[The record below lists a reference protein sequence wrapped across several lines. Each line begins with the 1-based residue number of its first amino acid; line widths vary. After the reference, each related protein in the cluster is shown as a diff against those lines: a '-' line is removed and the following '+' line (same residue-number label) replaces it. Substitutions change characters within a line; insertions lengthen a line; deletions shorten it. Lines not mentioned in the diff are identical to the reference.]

1 MFFIFNKEKISSYL
15 VAFSTV
21 AVLFTMSIFVNNKQ
35 TLEVSSNTKENLPIY
50 NVQTEENAVSLTMN
64 CAWNADDIDSI
75 LDTLNKYNI
84 KITFF
89 IVGDWADKYPEA
101 VKKINENGHE
111 IGNHSNT
118 HPHINKLN
126 IDKNCEEITKCSEKL
141 KNITGKEVNLY
152 RCPYGEYNNTV
163 INAANSLNY
172 YPIQWSLD
180 TLDYTGLTGNE
191 MWNRLDRKLKKGDII
206 LMHNG
211 TKHTADSLELLIKN
225 IQSKG
230 FEIKKVSD
238 IIYKDNYKIN
248 ENGTQIQIKGLQ

>member
-1 MFFIFNKEKISSYL
+1 MFFIFNKEKIMSYF

-21 AVLFTMSIFVNNKQ
+21 AVLFTMSIIVNNKQ
-35 TLEVSSNTKENLPIY
+35 TLEVSSSTNENLPIY

-75 LDTLNKYNI
+75 LDTLNKCNV

-101 VKKINENGHE
+101 VKKISENGHE

-118 HPHINKLN
+118 HPHVNKLN
-126 IDKNCEEITKCSEKL
+126 IDKNCEEITECSEKL

-172 YPIQWSLD
+172 YSIQWSLD

-230 FEIKKVSD
+230 LEIKKVSD
-238 IIYKDNYKIN
+238 ILYKDNYKIN
-248 ENGTQIQIKGLQ
+248 ENGTQIKK

>member
-21 AVLFTMSIFVNNKQ
+21 ALLFTMSIIVNNKQ
-35 TLEVSSNTKENLPIY
+35 TLEVSSSTNENLPIY
-50 NVQTEENAVSLTMN
+50 NVQTEENVVSLTMN

-75 LDTLNKYNI
+75 LDTLNKCNV

-101 VKKINENGHE
+101 VKKISENGHE

-118 HPHINKLN
+118 HPHVNKLN

-191 MWNRLDRKLKKGDII
+191 MWNRLDGKLKKGDII

-230 FEIKKVSD
+230 LEIKKVSD
-238 IIYKDNYKIN
+238 ILYKDNYKIN
-248 ENGTQIQIKGLQ
+248 ENGTQIKK

>member
-163 INAANSLNY
+163 INAADSLNY

>member
-1 MFFIFNKEKISSYL
+1 MSYF

-21 AVLFTMSIFVNNKQ
+21 AVLFTISIFVNNKQ
-35 TLEVSSNTKENLPIY
+35 TLEVSSSTNENLPIY

-118 HPHINKLN
+118 HPHVNKLN

-152 RCPYGEYNNTV
+152 RCPYGEYNNIV

-191 MWNRLDRKLKKGDII
+191 MWNRLDGKLKKGDII

-230 FEIKKVSD
+230 LEIKKVSD
-238 IIYKDNYKIN
+238 ILYKENYKIN
-248 ENGTQIQIKGLQ
+248 ENGTQVIKNSLQ

>member
-1 MFFIFNKEKISSYL
+1 MFFIFNKEKIMSYF

-21 AVLFTMSIFVNNKQ
+21 AVLFTISIFVNNKQ
-35 TLEVSSNTKENLPIY
+35 TLEVSSSTNENLPIY

-75 LDTLNKYNI
+75 LDTLNKCNV

-101 VKKINENGHE
+101 VKKISENGHE

-118 HPHINKLN
+118 HPHVNKLN
-126 IDKNCEEITKCSEKL
+126 IDKNCEEITECSEKL

-172 YPIQWSLD
+172 YSIQWSLD

-230 FEIKKVSD
+230 LEIKKVSD
-238 IIYKDNYKIN
+238 ILYKDNYKIN
-248 ENGTQIQIKGLQ
+248 ENGTQIKK

>member
-1 MFFIFNKEKISSYL
+1 MFFIFNKEKIMSYF

-21 AVLFTMSIFVNNKQ
+21 AVLFTMSIIVNNKQ
-35 TLEVSSNTKENLPIY
+35 TLEVSSSTNENLPIY

-75 LDTLNKYNI
+75 LDTLNKCNV

-101 VKKINENGHE
+101 VKKISENGHE

-118 HPHINKLN
+118 HPHVNKLN
-126 IDKNCEEITKCSEKL
+126 IDKNCEEIAKCSEKL

-172 YPIQWSLD
+172 YSIQWSLD

-191 MWNRLDRKLKKGDII
+191 MWNRLDEKLKKGDII

-230 FEIKKVSD
+230 LEIKKVSD
-238 IIYKDNYKIN
+238 ILYKENYKIN
-248 ENGTQIQIKGLQ
+248 ENGTQVINNSLQ

>member
-1 MFFIFNKEKISSYL
+1 MFFIFNKEKIMSYF

-21 AVLFTMSIFVNNKQ
+21 AVLFTISIFVNNKQ
-35 TLEVSSNTKENLPIY
+35 TLEVSSSTNENLPIY

-75 LDTLNKYNI
+75 LDTLNECNV

-101 VKKINENGHE
+101 VKKISENGHE

-118 HPHINKLN
+118 HPHVNKLN

-172 YPIQWSLD
+172 YSIQWSLD

-230 FEIKKVSD
+230 LEIKKVSD
-238 IIYKDNYKIN
+238 ILYKDNYKIN
-248 ENGTQIQIKGLQ
+248 ENGTQIKK

>member
-1 MFFIFNKEKISSYL
+1 MFFIFNKEKIMSYF

-21 AVLFTMSIFVNNKQ
+21 AVLFTMSIIVNNKQ
-35 TLEVSSNTKENLPIY
+35 TLEVSSSTNENLPIY

-75 LDTLNKYNI
+75 LDTLNKCNV

-101 VKKINENGHE
+101 VKKISENGHE

-118 HPHINKLN
+118 HPHVNKLN

-172 YPIQWSLD
+172 YSIQWSLD

-230 FEIKKVSD
+230 LEIKKVSD
-238 IIYKDNYKIN
+238 ILYKDNYKIN
-248 ENGTQIQIKGLQ
+248 ENGTQIKK

>member
-1 MFFIFNKEKISSYL
+1 MFFIFNKEKIMSYF

-21 AVLFTMSIFVNNKQ
+21 AVLFTMSIIVNNKQ
-35 TLEVSSNTKENLPIY
+35 TLEVSSSTNENLPIY

-75 LDTLNKYNI
+75 LDTLNKCNV

-101 VKKINENGHE
+101 VKKISENGHE

-118 HPHINKLN
+118 HPHVNKLN

-172 YPIQWSLD
+172 YSIQWSLD

-191 MWNRLDRKLKKGDII
+191 MWNRLDEKLKKGDII

-230 FEIKKVSD
+230 LEIKKVSD
-238 IIYKDNYKIN
+238 ILYKENYKIN
-248 ENGTQIQIKGLQ
+248 ENGTQVINNSLQ

>member
-126 IDKNCEEITKCSEKL
+126 IDKNSEEITKCSEKL

>member
-1 MFFIFNKEKISSYL
+1 MFFIFNKEKIMSYF

-21 AVLFTMSIFVNNKQ
+21 AVLFTMSIIVNNKQ
-35 TLEVSSNTKENLPIY
+35 TLEVSSSTNENLPIY
-50 NVQTEENAVSLTMN
+50 NVQTEDNAVSLTMN

-75 LDTLNKYNI
+75 LDTLNKCNV

-101 VKKINENGHE
+101 VKKISENGHE

-118 HPHINKLN
+118 HPHVNKLN

-172 YPIQWSLD
+172 YSIQWSLD

-230 FEIKKVSD
+230 LEIKKVSD
-238 IIYKDNYKIN
+238 ILYKDNYKIN
-248 ENGTQIQIKGLQ
+248 ENGTQIKK

>member
-1 MFFIFNKEKISSYL
+1 MSYF

-21 AVLFTMSIFVNNKQ
+21 AVLFTMSIIANNKQ
-35 TLEVSSNTKENLPIY
+35 TLEVSSSTNENLPIY

-64 CAWNADDIDSI
+64 CAWNADDIDKI
-75 LDTLNKYNI
+75 LKTLKDNNVKA
-84 KITFF
+84 TFF
-89 IVGDWADKYPEA
+89 MVGSWVDKFPEE
-101 VKKINENGHE
+101 VKKIAKEGHE
-111 IGNHSNT
+111 IANHSNT
-118 HPHINKLN
+118 HPHVNKLN

-172 YPIQWSLD
+172 YSIQWSLD

-230 FEIKKVSD
+230 LEIKKVSD
-238 IIYKDNYKIN
+238 ILYKDNYKIN
-248 ENGTQIQIKGLQ
+248 ENGTQVIKNSLQ

>member
-1 MFFIFNKEKISSYL
+1 MFFIFNKEKIMSYF

-21 AVLFTMSIFVNNKQ
+21 AVLFTMSIIVNNKQ
-35 TLEVSSNTKENLPIY
+35 TLEVSSSTNENLPIY

-75 LDTLNKYNI
+75 LDTLNKCNV

-101 VKKINENGHE
+101 VKKISENGHE

-118 HPHINKLN
+118 HPHVNKLN
-126 IDKNCEEITKCSEKL
+126 IDKNCEEITKCSEKI

-172 YPIQWSLD
+172 YSIQWSLD

-230 FEIKKVSD
+230 LEIKKVSD
-238 IIYKDNYKIN
+238 ILYKDNYKIN
-248 ENGTQIQIKGLQ
+248 ENGTQVIKNSLQ

>member
-1 MFFIFNKEKISSYL
+1 MSYF

-21 AVLFTMSIFVNNKQ
+21 AVLFTMSIIANNKQ
-35 TLEVSSNTKENLPIY
+35 TLEVSSSTNENLPIY

-75 LDTLNKYNI
+75 LDTLNKCNV

-101 VKKINENGHE
+101 VKKISENGHE

-118 HPHINKLN
+118 HPHVNKLN

-172 YPIQWSLD
+172 YSIQWSLD

-230 FEIKKVSD
+230 LEIKKVSD
-238 IIYKDNYKIN
+238 ILYKDNYKIN
-248 ENGTQIQIKGLQ
+248 ENGTQVIKNSLQ

>member
-1 MFFIFNKEKISSYL
+1 MFFIFNKEKIMSYF

-21 AVLFTMSIFVNNKQ
+21 AVLFTMSIIVNNKQ
-35 TLEVSSNTKENLPIY
+35 TLEVSSSTNENLPIY

-75 LDTLNKYNI
+75 LDTLNKCNV

-101 VKKINENGHE
+101 VKKISENGHE

-118 HPHINKLN
+118 HPHVNKLN
-126 IDKNCEEITKCSEKL
+126 IDKNCEEITECSEKL

-191 MWNRLDRKLKKGDII
+191 MWNRLDGKLKKGDII

-230 FEIKKVSD
+230 LEIKKVSD
-238 IIYKDNYKIN
+238 ILYKDNYKIN
-248 ENGTQIQIKGLQ
+248 ENGTQIKK

>member
-1 MFFIFNKEKISSYL
+1 MFFIFNKEKIMSYF

-21 AVLFTMSIFVNNKQ
+21 AVLFTMSIIVNNKQ
-35 TLEVSSNTKENLPIY
+35 TLEVSSSTNENLPIY

-75 LDTLNKYNI
+75 LDTLNKCNV

-101 VKKINENGHE
+101 VKKISENGHE

-118 HPHINKLN
+118 HPHVNKLN

-172 YPIQWSLD
+172 YSIQWSLD

-230 FEIKKVSD
+230 LEIKKVSD
-238 IIYKDNYKIN
+238 ILYKDNYKIN
-248 ENGTQIQIKGLQ
+248 ENGTQVIKNSLQ

>member
-1 MFFIFNKEKISSYL
+1 MFFIFNKEKIMSYF

-21 AVLFTMSIFVNNKQ
+21 AVLFTMSIIVNNKQ
-35 TLEVSSNTKENLPIY
+35 TLEVSSSTNENLPIY

-75 LDTLNKYNI
+75 LDTLNKCNV

-101 VKKINENGHE
+101 VKKISENGHE

-118 HPHINKLN
+118 HPHVNKLN

-172 YPIQWSLD
+172 YSIQWSLD

-230 FEIKKVSD
+230 LEIKKVSD
-238 IIYKDNYKIN
+238 ILYKENYKIN
-248 ENGTQIQIKGLQ
+248 ENGTQVINNSLQ

>member
-1 MFFIFNKEKISSYL
+1 LFFIFNKEKIMSYF

-21 AVLFTMSIFVNNKQ
+21 AVLFTMSIIVNNKQ
-35 TLEVSSNTKENLPIY
+35 TLEVSSSTNENLPIY

-75 LDTLNKYNI
+75 LDTLNKCNV

-101 VKKINENGHE
+101 VKKISENGHE

-118 HPHINKLN
+118 HPHVNKLN

-172 YPIQWSLD
+172 YSIQWSLD

-230 FEIKKVSD
+230 LEIKKVSD
-238 IIYKDNYKIN
+238 ILYKENYKIN
-248 ENGTQIQIKGLQ
+248 ENGTQVINNSLQ

>member
-118 HPHINKLN
+118 QPHVNKLN
-126 IDKNCEEITKCSEKL
+126 IDKNCEEIAKCSEKL

>member
-1 MFFIFNKEKISSYL
+1 MFFIFNKEKISSYF

-21 AVLFTMSIFVNNKQ
+21 AVLFTMSLVVNNKKV
-35 TLEVSSNTKENLPIY
+35 LEVSSSTNENLPIY
-50 NVQTEENAVSLTMN
+50 NVQTEDNAVSLTMN

-75 LDTLNKYNI
+75 LDTLKKCNV

-89 IVGDWADKYPEA
+89 IVGEWADKYPEA
-101 VKKINENGHE
+101 VKKISENGHE

-118 HPHINKLN
+118 HPHVNKLN

-141 KNITGKEVNLY
+141 KSITGKEVNLY

-163 INAANSLNY
+163 INAANSLKY
-172 YPIQWSLD
+172 YSIQWSLD

-191 MWNRLDRKLKKGDII
+191 MWNRLDGKLKKGDII

-248 ENGTQIQIKGLQ
+248 ENGTQVQIKGLQ

>member
-1 MFFIFNKEKISSYL
+1 MSYF

-21 AVLFTMSIFVNNKQ
+21 AVLFTISIFVNNKQ
-35 TLEVSSNTKENLPIY
+35 TLEVSSSTNENLPIY

-75 LDTLNKYNI
+75 LDTLNKCNV

-101 VKKINENGHE
+101 VKKISENGHE

-118 HPHINKLN
+118 HPHVNKWN

-172 YPIQWSLD
+172 YSIQWSLD

-230 FEIKKVSD
+230 LEIKKVSD
-238 IIYKDNYKIN
+238 ILYKDNYKIN
-248 ENGTQIQIKGLQ
+248 ENGTQIKK

>member
-1 MFFIFNKEKISSYL
+1 MFFIFNKEKIKSYF

-21 AVLFTMSIFVNNKQ
+21 AVLFTMSIIVNNKQ
-35 TLEVSSNTKENLPIY
+35 TLEVSSSTNENLPIY

-75 LDTLNKYNI
+75 LDTLNKCNV

-101 VKKINENGHE
+101 VKKISENGHE

-118 HPHINKLN
+118 HPHVNKLN

-172 YPIQWSLD
+172 YSIQWSLD
-180 TLDYTGLTGNE
+180 TLDYTGLTENE

-230 FEIKKVSD
+230 LEIKKVSD
-238 IIYKDNYKIN
+238 ILYKDNYKIN
-248 ENGTQIQIKGLQ
+248 ENGTQIKK

>member
-1 MFFIFNKEKISSYL
+1 MFFIFNKEKIMSYF

-21 AVLFTMSIFVNNKQ
+21 AVLFTMSIIVNNKQ
-35 TLEVSSNTKENLPIY
+35 TLEVSNSTNENLPIY

-75 LDTLNKYNI
+75 LDTLNKCNV

-101 VKKINENGHE
+101 VKKISENGHE

-118 HPHINKLN
+118 HPHVNKLN

-172 YPIQWSLD
+172 YSIQWSLD
-180 TLDYTGLTGNE
+180 TLDYTGLTENE
-191 MWNRLDRKLKKGDII
+191 MWNRLDGKLKKGDII

-230 FEIKKVSD
+230 LEIKKVSD
-238 IIYKDNYKIN
+238 ILYKENYKIN
-248 ENGTQIQIKGLQ
+248 ENGTQVINNSLQ

>member
-118 HPHINKLN
+118 HPHVNKLN

>member
-1 MFFIFNKEKISSYL
+1 MFFIFNKEKIMSYF

-21 AVLFTMSIFVNNKQ
+21 AVLFTMSIIVNNKQ
-35 TLEVSSNTKENLPIY
+35 TLEVSSSTNENLPIY
-50 NVQTEENAVSLTMN
+50 NVQTEDNAVSLTMN

-75 LDTLNKYNI
+75 LDTLNKCNV

-101 VKKINENGHE
+101 VKKISENGHE

-118 HPHINKLN
+118 HPHVNKLN

-172 YPIQWSLD
+172 YSIQWSLD

-191 MWNRLDRKLKKGDII
+191 MWNRLDGKLKKGDII

-230 FEIKKVSD
+230 LEIKKVSD
-238 IIYKDNYKIN
+238 ILYKENYKIN
-248 ENGTQIQIKGLQ
+248 ENGTQVVNNSLQ

>member
-35 TLEVSSNTKENLPIY
+35 ALEVSSNTNENLPIY

-118 HPHINKLN
+118 HPHVNKLN

-152 RCPYGEYNNTV
+152 RCPYGEYNNIV

-191 MWNRLDRKLKKGDII
+191 MWNRLDGKLKKGDII

-230 FEIKKVSD
+230 LEIKKVSD

>member
-1 MFFIFNKEKISSYL
+1 MFFIFNKEKIMSYF

-21 AVLFTMSIFVNNKQ
+21 AVLFTISIFVNNKQ
-35 TLEVSSNTKENLPIY
+35 TLEVSSSTNENLPIY

-75 LDTLNKYNI
+75 LDTLNKCNV

-101 VKKINENGHE
+101 VKKISENGHE

-118 HPHINKLN
+118 HPHVNKLN

-172 YPIQWSLD
+172 YSIQWSLD
-180 TLDYTGLTGNE
+180 KLDYTGLTGNE

-230 FEIKKVSD
+230 LEIKKVSD
-238 IIYKDNYKIN
+238 ILYKDNYKIN
-248 ENGTQIQIKGLQ
+248 ENGTQIKK

>member
-1 MFFIFNKEKISSYL
+1 MFFIFNKEKIMSYF

-21 AVLFTMSIFVNNKQ
+21 AVLFTISIFVNNKQ
-35 TLEVSSNTKENLPIY
+35 TLEVSSSTNENLPIY

-75 LDTLNKYNI
+75 LDTLNKCNV

-101 VKKINENGHE
+101 VKKISENGHE

-118 HPHINKLN
+118 HPHVNKLN

-152 RCPYGEYNNTV
+152 RCPDGEYNNTV

-172 YPIQWSLD
+172 YSIQWSLD

-230 FEIKKVSD
+230 LEIKKVSD
-238 IIYKDNYKIN
+238 ILYKDNSNIN
-248 ENGTQIQIKGLQ
+248 ENGTQVIKNSLQ

>member
-1 MFFIFNKEKISSYL
+1 MSYF

-21 AVLFTMSIFVNNKQ
+21 AVLFTMSIIVNNKQ
-35 TLEVSSNTKENLPIY
+35 TLEVSSSTNENLPIY

-75 LDTLNKYNI
+75 LDTLNKCNV

-101 VKKINENGHE
+101 VKKISENGHE

-230 FEIKKVSD
+230 LEIKKVSD
-238 IIYKDNYKIN
+238 IIYKDNKLIN
-248 ENGTQIQIKGLQ
+248 NN

>member
-1 MFFIFNKEKISSYL
+1 MFFIFNKEKIMSYF

-21 AVLFTMSIFVNNKQ
+21 AVLFTISIFVNNKQ
-35 TLEVSSNTKENLPIY
+35 TLEVSSSTNENLPIY

-75 LDTLNKYNI
+75 LDTLNKCNV

-101 VKKINENGHE
+101 VKKISENGHE

-118 HPHINKLN
+118 HPHVNKLN

-172 YPIQWSLD
+172 YSIQWSLD

-191 MWNRLDRKLKKGDII
+191 MWNRLDRKLKRGDII

-230 FEIKKVSD
+230 LEIKKVSD
-238 IIYKDNYKIN
+238 ILYKENYKIN
-248 ENGTQIQIKGLQ
+248 ENGTQIKK

>member
-1 MFFIFNKEKISSYL
+1 MYEGYFSYILFHIYIVIYFFTINIIIGYITLF
-15 VAFSTV
+15 VALL
-21 AVLFTMSIFVNNKQ
+21 VLFILLYYNPKITKTNNQRKMKHDKRISLFQELLLSVKEIKGFSIFEIVRNRTNE
-35 TLEVSSNTKENLPIY
+35 TVSDYVK
-50 NVQTEENAVSLTMN
+50 
-64 CAWNADDIDSI
+64 WN
-75 LDTLNKYNI
+75 
-84 KITFF
+84 
-89 IVGDWADKYPEA
+89 
-101 VKKINENGHE
+101 
-111 IGNHSNT
+111 
-118 HPHINKLN
+118 NKLN

-172 YPIQWSLD
+172 YSIQWSLD

-206 LMHNG
+206 WVEFGINVGTELSDLKHNG

-230 FEIKKVSD
+230 LEIKKVSD
-238 IIYKDNYKIN
+238 ILYKDNYKIN
-248 ENGTQIQIKGLQ
+248 ENGTQVIKNSLQ

>member
-1 MFFIFNKEKISSYL
+1 MFFIFNKEKIMSYF

-21 AVLFTMSIFVNNKQ
+21 AVLFTMSIIVNNKQ
-35 TLEVSSNTKENLPIY
+35 TLEASSSTNENLPIY

-75 LDTLNKYNI
+75 LDTLNKCNV

-101 VKKINENGHE
+101 VKKISENGHE

-118 HPHINKLN
+118 HPHVNKLN

-172 YPIQWSLD
+172 YSIQWSLD

-191 MWNRLDRKLKKGDII
+191 MWNRLDGKLKKGDII

-230 FEIKKVSD
+230 LEIKKVSD
-238 IIYKDNYKIN
+238 ILYKENYKIN
-248 ENGTQIQIKGLQ
+248 ENGTQVINNSLQ